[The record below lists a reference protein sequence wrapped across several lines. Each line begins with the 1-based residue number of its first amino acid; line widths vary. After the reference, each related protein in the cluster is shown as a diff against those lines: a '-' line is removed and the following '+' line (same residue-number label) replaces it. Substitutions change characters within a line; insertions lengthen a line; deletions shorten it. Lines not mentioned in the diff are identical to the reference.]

1 MGRLD
6 KRRNVDLTASAEV
19 DESPVRRPLRAL
31 TKSAAEGTYYIQG
44 PGSDYLLDSLS
55 PTDLGE
61 EAYIR
66 APMTNEATWSNQP
79 EVVYDFSNP
88 KGIGEVRGRMTI
100 AELAQL
106 TAKHPTLPTQFWGTS
121 SSDMN
126 KSHSAPDSALCLTQ
140 S

>member
-55 PTDLGE
+55 PTDLGK

-79 EVVYDFSNP
+79 EVVYDF
-88 KGIGEVRGRMTI
+88 
-100 AELAQL
+100 Q
-106 TAKHPTLPTQFWGTS
+106 TQKVAVKYAAG
-121 SSDMN
+121 
-126 KSHSAPDSALCLTQ
+126 
-140 S
+140 